1 MCQFMLSKLFR
12 IPVERLVC
20 SSQRPQLAGAWLL
33 LLIFVALA
41 PMLHAAVQNEDYLAV
56 KNYRLPADALPFE
69 ELTQVGES
77 FTHQGAAFTGTAFEH
92 FPSGKLQRAIS
103 YLHGKQDG
111 LMLLWYPDGAPQMSA
126 TYKGGVLHGRFLGWY
141 QNGGIIYDMT
151 INHGSYTGD
160 NLLEGDS
167 SRESE
172 DTETFEGEGRD
183 NDQSPE

>member
-1 MCQFMLSKLFR
+1 MCQLMLSKLFR
-12 IPVERLVC
+12 IPVERLVR

-33 LLIFVALA
+33 LLVFMAVTPTLF
-41 PMLHAAVQNEDYLAV
+41 AAVKSEEYLVV
-56 KNYRLPADALPFE
+56 KNYRLPADAISFD
-69 ELTQVGES
+69 ELTKVGES
-77 FTHQGAAFTGTAFEH
+77 YTHQGAAFTGTAFER
-92 FPSGKLQRAIS
+92 FPSGKLQRAVS

-126 TYKGGVLHGRFLGWY
+126 TYKAGVLHGRFLGWY
-141 QNGGIIYDMT
+141 QNGGIIYDMN
-151 INHGSYTGD
+151 INRGNYTGD

-172 DTETFEGEGRD
+172 DTETYEGEGRD